1 MQDPDWVTEGGAGG
15 GERTREHEWDEMSEG
30 GELEEFGGGVDRID
44 VGHRRLDGC
53 AWITVSGC
61 EDVQWPGMGTFELA
75 GECDGRPMYEKS
87 NGEKLYYN
95 TANSVWFIG
104 TNGCGSATVG
114 VYAATAGAEP
124 SSSSG
129 WMCADGGSWT
139 SYSLSVGCVACSSNC
154 AAGSGCALQVDNSA
168 SCESCEVGEYSST
181 NDGSSSSLA
190 VKLAKTHGLAKLT
203 ELDSYAHNIGA
214 NGQDN
219 VLVSDTVA
227 ELKNDMDTQRLL
239 IMEEHVSFVYD
250 RNTREREILGKG
262 AFGSVFLGVY
272 MGAEV
277 AVKEITSEQIDAD
290 SMGRFIAELKL
301 TSSLR
306 HPSIIQ
312 VLGATFG
319 IRIGLVCELAS
330 NGSLSSF
337 LKNTKKSSNDSEVS
351 WLPRESV
358 SRGGSEAS
366 KLNWALE
373 IANGVLYLHSQPV
386 PVLHRD
392 LKAANIL
399 LDHGLHCKITDF
411 GESTEKALTHNPK
424 DSMTTVGT
432 PYFMAP
438 ELFESIP
445 NYNSKVDVYAFAVLL
460 LEIHM
465 DGVLSAAFA
474 NMNPMVAIK
483 AITMDM
489 WRPDLKVLL
498 ANCEIPEIA
507 GLIESC
513 WQQKP
518 EDRPSMDAVVKTIG
532 KLKRQYMFL
541 AGEEDSKSMFRTMS
555 VQKKIEIRRKSQIA
569 TDLDNSKPLPNSL
582 ALLMKGR

>member
-1 MQDPDWVTEGGAGG
+1 VTEECEATNPLLPHSYPLQTKTFWLARRRGA
-15 GERTREHEWDEMSEG
+15 
-30 GELEEFGGGVDRID
+30 
-44 VGHRRLDGC
+44 
-53 AWITVSGC
+53 
-61 EDVQWPGMGTFELA
+61 
-75 GECDGRPMYEKS
+75 
-87 NGEKLYYN
+87 
-95 TANSVWFIG
+95 
-104 TNGCGSATVG
+104 
-114 VYAATAGAEP
+114 
-124 SSSSG
+124 
-129 WMCADGGSWT
+129 
-139 SYSLSVGCVACSSNC
+139 
-154 AAGSGCALQVDNSA
+154 
-168 SCESCEVGEYSST
+168 
-181 NDGSSSSLA
+181 
-190 VKLAKTHGLAKLT
+190 
-203 ELDSYAHNIGA
+203 
-214 NGQDN
+214 
-219 VLVSDTVA
+219 
-227 ELKNDMDTQRLL
+227 
-239 IMEEHVSFVYD
+239 
-250 RNTREREILGKG
+250 
-262 AFGSVFLGVY
+262 
-272 MGAEV
+272 
-277 AVKEITSEQIDAD
+277 
-290 SMGRFIAELKL
+290 
-301 TSSLR
+301 
-306 HPSIIQ
+306 
-312 VLGATFG
+312 
-319 IRIGLVCELAS
+319 
-330 NGSLSSF
+330 GSLSSF

-518 EDRPSMDAVVKTIG
+518 
-532 KLKRQYMFL
+532 
-541 AGEEDSKSMFRTMS
+541 GERAERNEAKQS
-555 VQKKIEIRRKSQIA
+555 A
-569 TDLDNSKPLPNSL
+569 KPLPRSCVLRCGLLRSRSSPKLTNSDSLKMHTISLHL
-582 ALLMKGR
+582 ALRFQRIGHQWTQW